1 VTTARREPTPSRSA
15 RRLAVAV
22 VLGSLALAASASA
35 AVKEFPVSDEPSAI
49 AAGPD
54 GNLWFT
60 EPLTKNH
67 RVSTSHRIGKITTSG
82 KVTYYS
88 AGISGTPG
96 DIAAGRDGN
105 LWFTDPLS
113 QINNAQDVAKITP
126 SGAVTEF
133 PMAAADG
140 SGIFVHSLTA
150 GPDGNMWFT
159 GIQKQCTRT
168 GTPSEPPPPPP
179 LPPPSGSPPPPPA
192 PSGPMAVTAI
202 VTEYCGQFRRVG
214 KITPAGVVT
223 DYTGPEVFPGNITTG
238 PHGNLWFIQESPA
251 EQVGI
256 GKITPAGVV
265 TEYSLGGRA
274 INITA
279 GPDGNLW
286 FTQNE
291 ANRIGKITTTGAI
304 TYYSVGKSHY
314 ELAAIAV
321 GPDGNLWFSGAYMR
335 HRIGRITTSGKV
347 TYYTAG
353 ISGTPGA
360 IATGRDGNLWF
371 TETEPNR
378 IARFSI
384 AGHKRGRKHH

>member
-22 VLGSLALAASASA
+22 VLGSLALGASASA
-35 AVKEFPVSDEPSAI
+35 AVKEFPVSDEPFAI
-49 AAGPD
+49 TAGPD

-82 KVTYYS
+82 KVMYYS

-105 LWFTDPLS
+105 LWFIDPLS
-113 QINNAQDVAKITP
+113 ETNNAQDVAKITP
-126 SGAVTEF
+126 SGGVTEF

-140 SGIFVHSLTA
+140 SGIFVHSLIA

-179 LPPPSGSPPPPPA
+179 PPSGPT
-192 PSGPMAVTAI
+192 AVTAI
-202 VTEYCGQFRRVG
+202 VTEYCGQFRRIG

-223 DYTGPEVFPGNITTG
+223 DYTGPEVFPGDITTG
-238 PHGNLWFIQESPA
+238 PHGNLWFIQGSPA
-251 EQVGI
+251 EQEGI
-256 GKITPAGVV
+256 GKITPSGAV
-265 TEYSLGGRA
+265 TEYSLGGRGRA
-274 INITA
+274 IDITA

-321 GPDGNLWFSGAYMR
+321 GPDGNLWFSGASMR
-335 HRIGRITTSGKV
+335 HRIGRITTSGEV

-384 AGHKRGRKHH
+384 PGHKSGKKRH